1 LLGKRY
7 NLRWGKDG
15 AFS

>member
-7 NLRWGKDG
+7 NLRRGKDG